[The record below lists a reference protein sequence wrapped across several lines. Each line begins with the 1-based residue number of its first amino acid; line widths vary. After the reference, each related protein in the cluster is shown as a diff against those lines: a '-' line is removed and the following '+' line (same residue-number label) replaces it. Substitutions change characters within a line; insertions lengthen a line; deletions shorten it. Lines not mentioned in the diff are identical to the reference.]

1 MRRLRAAILVAVTG
15 FLVTLAL
22 DALGLVERLELI
34 AIDVRYASGIGRKA
48 PSDEIVV
55 AWIDQ
60 DSLEYVARDGGP
72 SFPWPRSMYVEVL
85 AYLRSCGA
93 RAVGFDLLF
102 DQSISPEDDRAFGM
116 TLAER
121 RDSALV
127 VKLVSFRD
135 GGASEEETAR
145 YLARALPD
153 LVLPRDV
160 PTENGVVLPLPEIE
174 QGASQLGFAN
184 IAADA
189 DKVHRRYDLV
199 RGFAPGI
206 AAPRSV
212 QPSFALGTLLA
223 ARPDF
228 AVDGALRDGARKLL
242 NFRGPE
248 FTFAPVKVVN
258 ILESINDVAD
268 GKPPRYPAERFADKI
283 VLVGIHADGL
293 EDIHPTPLSRGFPGV
308 ELHATAID
316 NLLHGDWLREVEGA
330 PWFALG
336 AAALATGVVFAL
348 PGVAVPL
355 VVLLVLLGLGI
366 AAALVAWS
374 ALLVV
379 PVAAPL
385 LAGGGSASLAFA
397 WRVAIEGRQKRQMKR
412 AFQSYLAPEVLAEVL
427 RSPEQVALGGASREV
442 TLFFTDLAGFT
453 GLAEGIGPQE
463 LVAFLNDYFTRMCE
477 PVLAERGVIDKFI
490 GDAIMAIFGA
500 PLPSDDHP
508 SRAVRAALAARQVSE
523 TIAGE
528 LRAAGRPIIETRI
541 GVHTGLAVVGNMGS
555 KSRFDYTAIG
565 DTVNL
570 ASRLEGANK
579 AFGTSILV
587 SEDCW
592 SRTGG
597 TILGREVGRVGVKG
611 RAAPITVHEPIA
623 TADLATAEQR
633 EFATAHAR
641 GVAAALG
648 GDRDAARIAFRAVLA
663 LRPDDA
669 LARLW
674 LERLDEP
681 GWDGVFRLDAK

>member
-34 AIDVRYASGIGRKA
+34 AVDARYASGVGRKA
-48 PSDEIVV
+48 PSAEIVV

-60 DSLEYVARDGGP
+60 ESLEYLAGSA
-72 SFPWPRSMYVEVL
+72 SFPWPRSVYTEVL
-85 AYLRSCGA
+85 EYLRSCGA
-93 RAVGFDLLF
+93 VAVGFDLLF
-102 DQSISPEDDRAFGM
+102 DQSVSPGDDRAFGEA
-116 TLAER
+116 LAGR
-121 RDSALV
+121 PDNALV
-127 VKLVSFRD
+127 CKLVGFRE
-135 GGASEEETAR
+135 GGANEEETAR
-145 YLARALPD
+145 YAARALPEIA
-153 LVLPRDV
+153 LPADV
-160 PTENGVVLPLPEIE
+160 PTERGVVLPLPEIE
-174 QGASQLGFAN
+174 RGAARLGFAN
-184 IAADA
+184 VAADA

-199 RGFAPGI
+199 RGIPP
-206 AAPRSV
+206 AAV
-212 QPSFALGTLLA
+212 QASFALATVLA

-228 AVDGALRDGARKLL
+228 DVAAATRDGARKLL

-248 FTFAPVKVVN
+248 FTFAPVKFVN
-258 ILESINDVAD
+258 ILESINDVAA
-268 GKPPRYPAERFADKI
+268 GNAPRYPAERFANRI

-293 EDIHPTPLSRGFPGV
+293 EDIHPTPLSRSFPGV

-316 NLLHGDWLREVEGA
+316 NLLRGDWLRELGGA
-330 PWFALG
+330 PWLALG
-336 AAALATGVVFAL
+336 ASALATGVVFAL

-366 AAALVAWS
+366 AASMFAWS

-379 PVAAPL
+379 PIAAPL
-385 LAGGGSASLAFA
+385 LAGSGSASLAFV

-427 RSPEQVALGGASREV
+427 RSPDQVALGGASREV

-453 GLAEGIGPQE
+453 GLAEHSAPQE

-508 SRAVRAALAARQVSE
+508 VRAVRAALAARQVSE
-523 TIAGE
+523 AIAGE
-528 LRAAGRPIIETRI
+528 LRAAGRPVIETRI
-541 GVHTGLAVVGNMGS
+541 GVHSGPAVVGNMGS
-555 KSRFDYTAIG
+555 SARFDYTAIG

-579 AFGTSILV
+579 AFGTAILV

-592 SRTGG
+592 SRIGG

-623 TADLATAEQR
+623 TVELATPGQRDLAT
-633 EFATAHAR
+633 THAR
-641 GVAAALG
+641 AVAAARA
-648 GDRDAARIAFRAVLA
+648 GDRDAARNAFGKVLA
-663 LRPDDA
+663 LRPDDG
-669 LARLW
+669 LTQLW
-674 LERLDEP
+674 LRQLDDP
-681 GWDGVFRLDAK
+681 AWDGVFRLDAK

>member
-15 FLVTLAL
+15 LAITFAL

-34 AIDVRYASGIGRKA
+34 AVDARYASGVGRKA
-48 PSDEIVV
+48 PGDEVVV

-60 DSLEYVARDGGP
+60 DSIEFLARGGA
-72 SFPWPRSMYVEVL
+72 SFPWPRSVYADLLEH
-85 AYLRSCGA
+85 LRACGVA
-93 RAVGFDLLF
+93 AVGFDLIF
-102 DQSISPEDDRAFGM
+102 DQSVSPEDDRAFGM
-116 TLAER
+116 TLAAR
-121 RDSALV
+121 RDSALA
-127 VKLVSFRD
+127 VKLVGFRD
-135 GGASEEETAR
+135 GGANEEETAR
-145 YLARALPD
+145 YESRALPD
-153 LVLPRDV
+153 LLVPRDV
-160 PTENGVVLPLPEIE
+160 PTERGVVLPLPEIE
-174 QGASQLGFAN
+174 LGALQLGFVN
-184 IAADA
+184 VAADA

-199 RGFAPGI
+199 RGFAPLI
-206 AAPRSV
+206 AGPTDV
-212 QPSFALGTLLA
+212 QPSFALGTVLA
-223 ARPDF
+223 ARPGFPVAD
-228 AVDGALRDGARKLL
+228 ALRGGARKLL

-248 FTFAPVKVVN
+248 FTFAPVKFVN
-258 ILESINDVAD
+258 ILESINDLAE
-268 GKPPRYPAERFADKI
+268 GRAPRYPPERFAKKI

-293 EDIHPTPLSRGFPGV
+293 EDIHPTPLSRSFPGV

-316 NLLHGDWLREVEGA
+316 NLLRGDWLREVGGA
-330 PWFALG
+330 RWFAAG
-336 AAALATGVVFAL
+336 TAALATGVVFAL

-397 WRVAIEGRQKRQMKR
+397 WRVAIEGRQRREMKR

-477 PVLAERGVIDKFI
+477 PVLAEHGVIDKFI

-508 SRAVRAALAARQVSE
+508 VRAVRAALQARRVSE
-523 TIAGE
+523 AIAGE

-541 GVHTGLAVVGNMGS
+541 GVHTGPAVVGNMGS
-555 KSRFDYTAIG
+555 KARFDYTAIG

-579 AFGTSILV
+579 AFGTAILV

-623 TADLATAEQR
+623 TAELATSEQR
-633 EFATAHAR
+633 EFAATHAR
-641 GVAAALG
+641 GVAAARA

-669 LARLW
+669 LAQVW
-674 LERLDEP
+674 LRQLDEH